1 MAVPKKNND
10 SSSAAAGDS
19 SNEKAEDSLSS
30 EDLAKM
36 QKQDMTFEYALDG
49 DDSSEGNSDVPV
61 NKGVTSQNNGS
72 SGEDSYVV
80 VTDDSG
86 QPVKD
91 DNGNVV
97 TEVVKGGNSSKNESS
112 TSGGNTSGGSSYQSN
127 IKTFQAYWLDMSNGE
142 DVVCN
147 GDFLDVTFKIKDDA
161 RTATMQSQVVQ
172 MISQTGTLKVY
183 RSHL

>member
-1 MAVPKKNND
+1 MKSTRARWIACLLACAIGVSLTACGKSQDGSSKEKNND

-61 NKGVTSQNNGS
+61 NKGVTSQNSGS

-91 DNGNVV
+91 DNSP
-97 TEVVKGGNSSKNESS
+97 KRSL
-112 TSGGNTSGGSSYQSN
+112 N
-127 IKTFQAYWLDMSNGE
+127 IYTLVQVDGQWKIATH
-142 DVVCN
+142 
-147 GDFLDVTFKIKDDA
+147 DFPNNPDC
-161 RTATMQSQVVQ
+161 
-172 MISQTGTLKVY
+172 
-183 RSHL
+183 

>member
-1 MAVPKKNND
+1 MKSTRARWIACLLACAIGVSLTACGKSQDGSSKEKNND

-61 NKGVTSQNNGS
+61 NKGVTSQNSGS

-112 TSGGNTSGGSSYQSN
+112 TSGGNTSGGSSYQSD
-127 IKTFQAYWLDMSNGE
+127 IKTFQAYWLDMSN
-142 DVVCN
+142 
-147 GDFLDVTFKIKDDA
+147 
-161 RTATMQSQVVQ
+161 
-172 MISQTGTLKVY
+172 
-183 RSHL
+183 